1 MNLITPSDLS
11 VSQIIRILD
20 YARYP
25 DYENRQALQL
35 AREQPYR
42 KKPWL
47 ATAFFEPST
56 RTKLSFHAAASDA
69 GFRVL
74 DLPESSSLT
83 KGETQEDTVRNMLE
97 ISDIAVMVIRSKD
110 ESLIHRMAEEYPEV
124 DFINAGN
131 GASHHPTQALG
142 DLLTLAEHFEGWR
155 NLPGKIL
162 TILGDV
168 QSSRVANSCKELFEM
183 FNMTVCFG
191 GPKDLLPTPPYTDS
205 TPIYES
211 KGEALEAS
219 DVVMMLRIQH
229 ERKRFP
235 SDGIDKARRE
245 RQMREWKVTE
255 EDLSRYPDLRV
266 MHPGPVNRGVEL
278 TDEALDGM
286 QSLVL
291 KQVRSGYLMRRALLE
306 ILLEDRQT
314 ALLRESLG

>member
-1 MNLITPSDLS
+1 MHLISPSNLTI
-11 VSQIIRILD
+11 SQITRVLEYSRD
-20 YARYP
+20 P
-25 DYENRQALQL
+25 DYGNRRALQL
-35 AREQPYR
+35 ARSLPFYE
-42 KKPWL
+42 KPWL

-74 DLPESSSLT
+74 DLPGSSSLV

-110 ESLIHRMAEEYPEV
+110 ETLIYRMSEEYPEV
-124 DFINAGN
+124 SFINAGN
-131 GASHHPTQALG
+131 GSSHHPTQALG

-155 NLPGKIL
+155 NLPGKAV

-191 GPKDLLPTPPYTDS
+191 GPKDLLPTHPHFSS
-205 TPIYES
+205 TRLYEN
-211 KGEALEAS
+211 KEEALAAS
-219 DVVMMLRIQH
+219 DVIMMLRIQH
-229 ERKRFP
+229 ERKKFP
-235 SDGIDKARRE
+235 SDAIDKARRE
-245 RQMREWKVTE
+245 RQMQEWKVTE
-255 EDLSRYPDLRV
+255 DDLFRYPDLRV

-291 KQVRSGYLMRRALLE
+291 KQVRSGYRMRKALLE
-306 ILLEDRQT
+306 VLLEDRQT